1 MEQTSLH
8 PVFDGP
14 DARPTDCSETPRE
27 KPTEC
32 DAPIHSIFLSTA
44 SSGSGQRK
52 FEPSLSSVGLAL
64 TKEKPFDM
72 LAIAMLAEGLDL
84 SKNRGDWT
92 PVELFAAQIN
102 LWALE
107 TRILVSP

>member
-1 MEQTSLH
+1 
-8 PVFDGP
+8 
-14 DARPTDCSETPRE
+14 
-27 KPTEC
+27 
-32 DAPIHSIFLSTA
+32 
-44 SSGSGQRK
+44 
-52 FEPSLSSVGLAL
+52 
-64 TKEKPFDM
+64 M